1 MKKQIMKRAWEIY
14 RTLTGDHIAKLSM
27 ALREAWAEARAPK
40 TMREQMIA
48 RLETIAAVSATG
60 GIYTL
65 EVVAKDWQKYGK
77 NRTYL
82 SIVETC
88 SVSTHYKVK
97 DYGYVDNATGT
108 YYPKKYGDAR
118 ENYTFGG
125 MRF

>member
-40 TMREQMIA
+40 TMREQIIA
-48 RLETIAAVSATG
+48 RLET
-60 GIYTL
+60 
-65 EVVAKDWQKYGK
+65 
-77 NRTYL
+77 
-82 SIVETC
+82 C
-88 SVSTHYKVK
+88 SVSKHYKVK

-125 MRF
+125 MSF